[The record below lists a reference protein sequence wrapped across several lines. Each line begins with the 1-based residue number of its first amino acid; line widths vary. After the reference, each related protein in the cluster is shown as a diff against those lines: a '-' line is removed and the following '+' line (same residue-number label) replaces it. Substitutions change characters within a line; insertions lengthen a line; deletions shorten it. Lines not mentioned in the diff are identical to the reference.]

1 VDAPDEQHFG
11 DFVIHQ
17 PLSEQEAEPMDLV
30 AEQVVG
36 WVAEQVVSQGLEQQV
51 EAAIQTVE
59 PLVKVDQHHL
69 EQDSNLQASTSEA
82 YHHHHLS

>member
-1 VDAPDEQHFG
+1 
-11 DFVIHQ
+11 
-17 PLSEQEAEPMDLV
+17 MDLV

-36 WVAEQVVSQGLEQQV
+36 WVVEQVVGWAVKQVVGQGLEQQV
-51 EAAIQTVE
+51 EAAIQTVD

-69 EQDSNLQASTSEA
+69 EQDSNLQASASEA

>member
-1 VDAPDEQHFG
+1 MDAPDEQHFG

-36 WVAEQVVSQGLEQQV
+36 QGLEQQV
-51 EAAIQTVE
+51 EQTVD
-59 PLVKVDQHHL
+59 PLVTVDQHHL
-69 EQDSNLQASTSEA
+69 EQDFNLQASASEA
-82 YHHHHLS
+82 YHHHHHLS